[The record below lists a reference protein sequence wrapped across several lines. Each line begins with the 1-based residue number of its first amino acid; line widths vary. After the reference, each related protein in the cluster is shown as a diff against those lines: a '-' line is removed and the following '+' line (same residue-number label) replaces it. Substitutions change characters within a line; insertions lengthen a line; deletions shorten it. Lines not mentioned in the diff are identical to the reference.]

1 MTIRPQRD
9 NGNTQSKTTTYIP
22 VNHGNHERKA
32 VKCAL
37 SSLYYYFNAQS
48 CAQLAPA
55 KEVAYDLAEQRA
67 SLQAWP
73 RLPGLFSLSESEGL
87 EGLK

>member
-9 NGNTQSKTTTYIP
+9 NGNTQSNATTYIH
-22 VNHGNHERKA
+22 VNCGNHERKA
-32 VKCAL
+32 IKRAL
-37 SSLYYYFNAQS
+37 TNLYYYFNALS
-48 CAQLAPA
+48 CTQLTSA
-55 KEVAYDLAEQRA
+55 KEVAYDLVVQRA